1 MLKALE
7 LAGFKSFADKTRF
20 EFPPGISVIVGPNG
34 SGKSNV
40 VDAMKWVLG
49 EQSAK
54 SLRGKEMVD
63 VIFKGTGE
71 QGRKPLNAA
80 EVTIIFDNSEHKLPF
95 DAEEVH
101 VTRRVYRSGEGEY
114 LINGQPSRLKDIRDM
129 FRGTGVGTDAYSLI
143 EQGKVDQ
150 MLQASSKDRRA
161 MFEEAAGI
169 SRFKAKKV
177 EAQRRLERVE
187 HNLLRLKDIVDEVE
201 NRVKSVRSQASKARK
216 YREYSDRLQQLR
228 TEVGAADWRQLSKE
242 IDELERELQQLRD
255 DRDRSAAEAE
265 SLEARSL
272 EVEVELNSTDESIR
286 LCDARVARQHEQLVQ
301 HEATLTQSR
310 QRSREL
316 EETAGRYRQ
325 QLAAM
330 TGRVGDVQERLRE
343 TTSALDTSEAQHC
356 ELRDRVAEHER
367 HFSETT
373 RKLDARRSETE
384 TRRADYVERMRQVAS
399 LGNRISGLESQ
410 VAAHLANAERIRK
423 RLTELSATLATATRE
438 VDQLT
443 ECERQ
448 LDERAAQAAGLLS
461 TNEDELVSLR
471 QQMNDSREQLVQSQ
485 HRLSASRERAAVL
498 QELEQNREGLT
509 DGVREVLELAQSASK
524 DWHSEIE
531 GLVADIL
538 HVGVD
543 LAPLIDIALAESA
556 QHVVL
561 NGNRL
566 LEELQAGRFRP
577 SGRVGFAAANDEVP
591 AQGLDTLGWSS
602 EAPSHLSKSTSRN
615 SVDDPLGYLLS
626 QTDRH
631 PGVIGRADRLIRC
644 DPRFRG
650 LVNRLLADTWLV
662 ESLPLAIA
670 LHAVAGR
677 SCRFVT
683 ATGELVETDG
693 SVIVGP
699 RTAVAGLVSR
709 RNELRELHEYIAEL
723 EGEVERAQQQFGQ
736 LHELVEQKDRA
747 VKQLQREHADRTT
760 ELTGCRLQKQVAQD
774 RVSGM
779 EIQQGSLVAELAAAE
794 QQHTAAQQQIDAA
807 RGELIAL
814 EGAVAEAQVAIRDGE
829 KAIEQLEAGRD
840 SHSQLAL
847 AARVELATAEQQLD
861 TLRARMT
868 QFQEDERERTRAILD
883 ARQQFSQASERLQH
897 TDREILHTT
906 SVVAELYLAKQTAGN
921 ERLVLLEKRSRLT
934 DERQSWS
941 SQVQLHRKRAH
952 QIDEQLHTKELSA
965 RDLSHRRTTLAERL
979 RDDYKI
985 EISEL
990 TKPANAEEQ
999 AARENID
1006 QEIADLR
1013 RKLSNI
1019 GSVNMEALQ
1028 ELDQLESRYQ
1038 SLNSQYQDLVQA
1050 KESLERIIQKIN
1062 GDSRRLFQETLEAI
1076 RLNFQSLYRR
1086 AFGGGRADIV
1096 LEEGVDPLDAG
1107 VELMATPP
1115 GKPQFNNSLLS
1126 GGEKALT
1133 AVALLLAIFQFR
1145 PSPFCVLDEVDAPF
1159 DEANIG
1165 RFVEVLKGFLGW
1177 TKFVIVTHSKKT
1189 MTAAT
1194 TLYGVTMQE
1203 SGVSKRVSVRF
1214 EDVSDDGQ
1222 ISPDAVDREAESNR
1236 SRRAA

>member
-80 EVTIIFDNSEHKLPF
+80 EVTIIFDNSERKLPF

-169 SRFKAKKV
+169 SRFKAKKI

-187 HNLLRLKDIVDEVE
+187 QNLLRLKDIVDEVE
-201 NRVKSVRSQASKARK
+201 SRVKAVRSQASKARK

-242 IDELERELQQLRD
+242 IDELEEELQQLRD
-255 DRDRSAAEAE
+255 ERDRSATAAE
-265 SLEARSL
+265 SLEAQSLEL
-272 EVEVELNSTDESIR
+272 EVEQNTVDESIR
-286 LCDARVARQHEQLVQ
+286 LCDGRLVRQHEQIVQ

-316 EETAGRYRQ
+316 DEMASRYRQ

-343 TTSALDTSEAQHC
+343 TTAALDASEAQHC
-356 ELRDRVAEHER
+356 SLRDRLAEHER

-373 RKLDARRSETE
+373 HKLDAQRSETE
-384 TRRADYVERMRQVAS
+384 TRRADYVERMRQVAA
-399 LGNRISGLESQ
+399 LGNRICGLESQ
-410 VAAHLANAERIRK
+410 VAAHHANSERVQQ
-423 RLTELSATLATATRE
+423 RLTEISRALAATTRDIDVLATEETKLQE
-438 VDQLT
+438 DVQ
-443 ECERQ
+443 Q
-448 LDERAAQAAGLLS
+448 KAGFLS
-461 TNEDELVSLR
+461 TNQTELVSLR
-471 QQMNDSREQLVQSQ
+471 QQMNDSREQLVQGQ
-485 HRLSASRERAAVL
+485 QRLSAARERSAVL

-524 DWHSEIE
+524 EWHGEIE

-556 QHVVL
+556 QHIVL
-561 NGNRL
+561 KGTRL
-566 LEELQAGRFRP
+566 LEDLQVGRFRP
-577 SGRVGFAAANDEVP
+577 AGRVGFATAELEVAAQE
-591 AQGLDTLGWSS
+591 LDSFGWSGVTV
-602 EAPSHLSKSTSRN
+602 SKQSKATSR
-615 SVDDPLGYLLS
+615 SIVDDPLGYLLS
-626 QTDRH
+626 HTDRH
-631 PGVIGRADRLIRC
+631 PGIIGRADRLVRC

-650 LVNRLLADTWLV
+650 LVTRLLSDTWLV
-662 ESLPLAIA
+662 ASLPLAIA

-677 SCRFVT
+677 SCRFVA

-693 SVIVGP
+693 CVIVGP
-699 RTAVAGLVSR
+699 RSAVAGLVSR
-709 RNELRELHEYIAEL
+709 RNELRELQLYIAEL
-723 EGEVERAQQQFGQ
+723 EGTVEQAQKRFGE
-736 LHELVEQKDRA
+736 LHELVEQKDRV
-747 VKQLQREHADRTT
+747 VKQLQDEHAQCTT
-760 ELTGCRLQKQVAQD
+760 ELAGCRLRKQSALD
-774 RVSGM
+774 RHSAL
-779 EIQQGSLVAELAAAE
+779 EIQHGSLVAE
-794 QQHTAAQQQIDAA
+794 HNAAQHQHSTTQQQMDVA
-807 RGELIAL
+807 RGELISL
-814 EGAVAEAQVAIRDGE
+814 EAAVVDTSVAIQAGE
-829 KAIEQLEAGRD
+829 KTLEQLEADRD
-840 SHSQLAL
+840 KHSHLAL

-883 ARQQFSQASERLQH
+883 ARQQFSQASERLLQ
-897 TDREILHTT
+897 TEREILRAT
-906 SVVAELYLAKQTAGN
+906 SLLAEIYLAKETVARERTAFLD
-921 ERLVLLEKRSRLT
+921 RRTQLV
-934 DERQSWS
+934 DERQTWS
-941 SQVQLHRKRAH
+941 AQVQLHRKYAREVE
-952 QIDEQLHTKELSA
+952 EQLHAKELAA
-965 RDLSHRRTTLAERL
+965 RDLAHRRTTLAERL

-1006 QEIADLR
+1006 QEIAELR

-1028 ELDQLESRYQ
+1028 ELDHLELRYQ

-1050 KESLERIIQKIN
+1050 KESLERIIHKIN
-1062 GDSRRLFQETLEAI
+1062 GDSRRLFQETLDAI
-1076 RLNFQSLYRR
+1076 RLNFQGLYRR

-1222 ISPDAVDREAESNR
+1222 ISPEAVDRETEPNR
-1236 SRRAA
+1236 ARKAA